1 MSVITTA
8 RNADLQD
15 MLTMLRDQQ
24 AAKLDVVAPATA
36 LRSRDGAIA
45 LSDVE
50 PVVDENGVTVVNGLY
65 VPTKDA
71 DATIA
76 AKLGIGLKYL
86 RKLRGERPDLYD
98 ANVNGL
104 LHGRSKRSATGET
117 TMLYPA
123 DERSFLLRLFRCQD
137 SERGVLRALLS
148 DSYGIIDNLDVL
160 TAVLDGIRQADAEV
174 QIRSC
179 DLTESSMHC
188 KVYSPTVAQLAPHFL
203 RGYRNPFYANPDLEA
218 QRREVAADVDR
229 ARRIA
234 RADGQNYESGDE
246 PIVFAGFRFSNSEI
260 GDGAVTIK
268 PELYVKICRN
278 GLTLPL
284 LGIRK
289 MHQGVKMEQ
298 GSVTWS
304 RDTQNKHL
312 AVITAQT
319 RDAVREWLSP
329 AFLAT
334 QIEEIDHLA
343 GTPVPEADKTIKV
356 VAKKLGFS
364 EAERDGV
371 LSHFIAGGQ
380 LTAAGIANAITS
392 YSQTVPDADR
402 ADALDDLALSAMA
415 LVK

>member
-1 MSVITTA
+1 MSVVTAA
-8 RNADLQD
+8 RNANLQD
-15 MLTMLRDQQ
+15 IVTMLRDQQ
-24 AAKLDVVAPATA
+24 AAKLDIVAPATA
-36 LRSRDGAIA
+36 LRSREGSIE
-45 LSDVE
+45 LSGVE
-50 PVVDENGVTVVNGLY
+50 PVVDENGVTLVNGLY

-71 DATIA
+71 DTTIA
-76 AKLGIGLKYL
+76 TKLGISLKYL
-86 RKLRGERPDLYD
+86 RKLRAERPDLYD

-104 LHGRSKRSATGET
+104 LHGKSKRSATGET
-117 TMLYPA
+117 TVVYPA
-123 DERSFLLRLFRCQD
+123 DDRSFLLRLFRGQD
-137 SERGVLRALLS
+137 GEHGVLRALLS

-160 TAVLDGIRQADAEV
+160 TAVLDGVRQADADV

-188 KVYSPTVAQLAPHFL
+188 KVYSPGVAQLAPQFL
-203 RGYRNPFYANPDLEA
+203 GGYRNPFANPELEA
-218 QRREVAADVDR
+218 QRREVAAEIDGM
-229 ARRIA
+229 RRIA
-234 RADGQNYESGDE
+234 QAEGQGYETGDE

-268 PELYVKICRN
+268 PELFVKICRN

-284 LGIRK
+284 LGLRK

-329 AFLAT
+329 EFLAVRV
-334 QIEEIDHLA
+334 EEIEQRA
-343 GTPVPEADKTIKV
+343 GAPVPEPDKTIKV
-356 VAKKLGFS
+356 VAKRLGFS
-364 EAERDGV
+364 ESEREGV

-392 YSQTVPDADR
+392 YSQTVADADR

-415 LVK
+415 LVR

>member
-1 MSVITTA
+1 MSVIIAA
-8 RNADLQD
+8 RNANLQD
-15 MLTMLRDQQ
+15 MVTMLRDQQ

-36 LRSRDGAIA
+36 LRSRDGAIE
-45 LSDVE
+45 LSGVE

-65 VPTKDA
+65 VPTRDA
-71 DATIA
+71 DTTIA
-76 AKLGIGLKYL
+76 AKLGISLKYL
-86 RKLRGERPDLYD
+86 RKLRAERPDLYD

-104 LHGRSKRSATGET
+104 LHGKSKRSATGET
-117 TMLYPA
+117 TVLYPA
-123 DERSFLLRLFRCQD
+123 DDRSFLLRLFRGQD
-137 SERGVLRALLS
+137 GEHGVLRALLS
-148 DSYGIIDNLDVL
+148 DSYGIIDNIDVL
-160 TAVLDGIRQADAEV
+160 TAVLDGVRQADAEV

-188 KVYSPTVAQLAPHFL
+188 KVYSPAVAHLAPHFL
-203 RGYRNPFYANPDLEA
+203 SGYRNPFANPELKA
-218 QRREVAADVDR
+218 QRREVTAEVDGV
-229 ARRIA
+229 RRIA
-234 RADGQNYESGDE
+234 QAEGQGYGLGDE

-268 PELYVKICRN
+268 PELFVKICRN

-284 LGIRK
+284 LGLRK

-304 RDTQNKHL
+304 QDTQNKHL

-329 AFLAT
+329 EFLAARV
-334 QIEEIDHLA
+334 EEIEQQA
-343 GTPVPEADKTIKV
+343 GAPVPEPDKTIKE
-356 VAKKLGFS
+356 VAKRLGFS
-364 EAERDGV
+364 ESEREGV

-392 YSQTVPDADR
+392 YSQTVADADR
-402 ADALDDLALSAMA
+402 ADALDDLALSAMT
-415 LVK
+415 LVR

>member
-1 MSVITTA
+1 MSVITAA
-8 RNADLQD
+8 RNANLQD
-15 MLTMLRDQQ
+15 MVTMLRDQQ

-36 LRSRDGAIA
+36 LRSRDGAIE
-45 LSDVE
+45 LSGVD
-50 PVVDENGVTVVNGLY
+50 PVFDEHGVTVVNGLY

-71 DATIA
+71 DTTIA

-86 RKLRGERPDLYD
+86 RKLRAERPDLYD

-104 LHGRSKRSATGET
+104 LHGKSRRTATGET
-117 TMLYPA
+117 TVIHPA
-123 DERSFLLRLFRCQD
+123 DDRSFLLRLFRGQEGD
-137 SERGVLRALLS
+137 RGVMRALLS

-160 TAVLDGIRQADAEV
+160 AAVLDGVRQADAEV
-174 QIRSC
+174 EIRSC
-179 DLTESSMHC
+179 DLTASSMHC
-188 KVYSPTVAQLAPHFL
+188 KVYSPGVAALAPHFL
-203 RGYRNPFYANPDLEA
+203 GGYRNPFANPELEA
-218 QRREVAADVDR
+218 QRREVAAEIDGV
-229 ARRIA
+229 RRLA
-234 RADGQNYESGDE
+234 AAEGQGYESGDE
-246 PIVFAGFRFSNSEI
+246 PVVFAGFRFSNSEI

-268 PELYVKICRN
+268 PELFVKICRN

-289 MHQGVKMEQ
+289 MHQGVKMEH

-319 RDAVREWLSP
+319 RDAVGEWLSP
-329 AFLAT
+329 QFLTAR
-334 QIEEIDHLA
+334 IEEIEQQA
-343 GTPVPEADKTIKV
+343 GAPVPEADKTIKV

-364 EAERDGV
+364 ETERDGI

-380 LTAAGIANAITS
+380 LTAAGIANAVTS
-392 YSQTVPDADR
+392 YSQTVADADR